1 MNEKTGSL
9 DVYCEQMYSVAST
22 VALERLLLGA
32 CSIFGAN

>member
-22 VALERLLLGA
+22 VAVERLLLGA